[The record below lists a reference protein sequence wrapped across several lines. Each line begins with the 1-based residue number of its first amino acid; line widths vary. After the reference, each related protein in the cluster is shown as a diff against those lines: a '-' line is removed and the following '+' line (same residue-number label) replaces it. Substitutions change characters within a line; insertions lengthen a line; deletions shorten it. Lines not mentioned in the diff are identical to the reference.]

1 MITMIPRSRL
11 EPHPDNP
18 RKDLGDL
25 TELAASI
32 KRSGLLQNLTVVPS
46 PGDPDKYRI
55 IIGHRRFAA
64 TGLAGYSD
72 DDELPCAIEEMDMP
86 TQIATMLAENMQR
99 NDLTLTDQVGGVQTM
114 MDLGID
120 AKGISERTGLS
131 TTTVRK
137 RMKLTDINPGLLADT
152 VKKGATL
159 MELAE
164 IANLDEDLRDQM
176 LAEFGTTSYTWKLNQ
191 AKETQKARK
200 NVPKVREAL
209 SKWAKEVDQQPYN
222 IYRDS
227 VTYERS
233 VELLH
238 INPEELVRPDAPED
252 TEFVFYI
259 NGSRC
264 TVHRIG
270 DKASARQH
278 EEYEEKERRR
288 HLIHAQEMKIA
299 DTAKKLRDEFIQGYT
314 GREQDKSAAYKFVTF
329 VLLHGGYMRPTE
341 LPRWRK
347 LCGSEGKDGKHVTA
361 EDQAVIDTNPLKA
374 MVQAAYQKWDSSGSS
389 DSQRCTNWKGEY
401 EKNEDLLAVYN
412 HLAALGY
419 QIADE
424 EWDWLLGRHECYTL
438 PDGTTITKEDDE
450 E

>member
-1 MITMIPRSRL
+1 MVTMIPRSKL

-46 PGDPDKYRI
+46 PAFPDKYRV
-55 IIGHRRFAA
+55 IIGHRRLAA
-64 TGLAGYSD
+64 SEIVGL
-72 DDELPCAIEEMDMP
+72 DELPCVIQDMDMP
-86 TQIATMLAENMQR
+86 TQIATMIAENMQR
-99 NDLTLTDQVGGVQTM
+99 NDLTLTDQVGGVQMM

-164 IANLDEDLRDQM
+164 LANLDADLRDQM
-176 LAEFGTTSYTWKLNQ
+176 LNEFGSTSYNWKLNQ
-191 AKETQKARK
+191 ARETQKARK
-200 NVPKVREAL
+200 NIPKVREAL
-209 SKWAKEVDQQPYN
+209 SKWAKEVDQQPWN
-222 IYRDS
+222 IYHEACAH
-227 VTYERS
+227 ERS

-238 INPEELVRPDAPED
+238 INAEQLQRPDAPAD

-264 TVHRIG
+264 TVYRIG

-278 EEYEEKERRR
+278 EERQEKERIR
-288 HLIHAQEMKIA
+288 HLIYAQEMKIA
-299 DTAKKLRDEFIQGYT
+299 DTAKKLRDEFIQEYS

-329 VLLHGGYMRPTE
+329 VLLHGGYMRPAE

-347 LCGSEGKDGKHVTA
+347 LCGSEGKDGKHLTD
-361 EDQAVIDTNPLKA
+361 EDWTIINSNPLKA

-389 DSQRCTNWKGEY
+389 ESQRCTNWQGEY

-424 EWDWLLGRHECYTL
+424 EWDWLLGRHECYSL
-438 PDGTTITKEDDE
+438 QEGVKPE
-450 E
+450 